1 MKIGIGG
8 KDVNHNIEM
17 IEKGRCP
24 IAREVIYKRL
34 KEIIEQS
41 DSNCKCVHFAWF

>member
-8 KDVNHNIEM
+8 KDVNRNIEM
-17 IEKGRCP
+17 IEKGSCP
-24 IAREVIYKRL
+24 IAREEIYKRL

-41 DSNCKCVHFAWF
+41 DSNCNCVHFAWF